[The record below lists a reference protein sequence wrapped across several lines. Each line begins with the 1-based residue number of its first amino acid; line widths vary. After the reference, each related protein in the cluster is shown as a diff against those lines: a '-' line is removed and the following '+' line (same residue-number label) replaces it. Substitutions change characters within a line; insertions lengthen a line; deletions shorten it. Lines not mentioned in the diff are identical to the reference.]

1 MKNGNGKSGK
11 KSNKYYSGL
20 QEDSVART
28 LDGRVVLASGATPF
42 KKGDVEATLPNG
54 ETILLECK
62 TKTQPVRSFSV
73 KKEWLEVVE
82 QDSFRM
88 NANYSGVVFNY
99 NPLQQDNY
107 IVMKLED
114 FKELAQTLYRDGEN
128 KLYVGNR
135 AETIWEEE

>member
-1 MKNGNGKSGK
+1 
-11 KSNKYYSGL
+11 
-20 QEDSVART
+20 
-28 LDGRVVLASGATPF
+28 
-42 KKGDVEATLPNG
+42 
-54 ETILLECK
+54 
-62 TKTQPVRSFSV
+62 
-73 KKEWLEVVE
+73 LEVVE

-128 KLYVGNR
+128 KIYVGNR